1 MTRGGVILTG
11 GSIHPMAVGDT
22 ATAEAIRLDG
32 RRITHVGSLDG
43 ARAMGNADI
52 VDLDGGCLLPGFVDA
67 HTHPLMHGQCGS
79 WADLAILD
87 TDPFTV
93 ATESLPD
100 VSVIGTWV
108 DGRPAWTDETGVID
122 EGRGQA

>member
-43 ARAMGNADI
+43 PRAMGNADI

-79 WADLAILD
+79 
-87 TDPFTV
+87 
-93 ATESLPD
+93 
-100 VSVIGTWV
+100 
-108 DGRPAWTDETGVID
+108 
-122 EGRGQA
+122 

>member
-1 MTRGGVILTG
+1 
-11 GSIHPMAVGDT
+11 MAVGDT
-22 ATAEAIRLDG
+22 ATVEAIRLDG

-79 WADLAILD
+79 
-87 TDPFTV
+87 
-93 ATESLPD
+93 
-100 VSVIGTWV
+100 
-108 DGRPAWTDETGVID
+108 
-122 EGRGQA
+122 